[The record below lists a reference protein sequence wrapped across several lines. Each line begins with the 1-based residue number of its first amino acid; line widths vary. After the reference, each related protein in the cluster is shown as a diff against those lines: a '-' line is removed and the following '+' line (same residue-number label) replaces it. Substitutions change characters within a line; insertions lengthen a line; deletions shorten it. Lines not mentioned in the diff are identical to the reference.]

1 MATKKKTAD
10 KPMQPTAKARY
21 HERVKSGTCVVTGC
35 KKKAT
40 ANCKMCKEH
49 KEHKAAYMRDYMKRL
64 RDAAKDKKPTKPIKK
79 KEAKKVVKK
88 ANKPKAAKTAGGA
101 KPTQTVAGS

>member
-10 KPMQPTAKARY
+10 KPNKKAAKKPTAKARY

-35 KKKAT
+35 KKKAA

-49 KEHKAAYMRDYMKRL
+49 KEHKAQYMRDYMKRL
-64 RDAAKDKKPTKPIKK
+64 RDAKKDGKP
-79 KEAKKVVKK
+79 VKK
-88 ANKPKAAKTAGGA
+88 ANRVVKKVSNPKASKKAGA
-101 KPTQTVAGS
+101 TPKKTVAKS